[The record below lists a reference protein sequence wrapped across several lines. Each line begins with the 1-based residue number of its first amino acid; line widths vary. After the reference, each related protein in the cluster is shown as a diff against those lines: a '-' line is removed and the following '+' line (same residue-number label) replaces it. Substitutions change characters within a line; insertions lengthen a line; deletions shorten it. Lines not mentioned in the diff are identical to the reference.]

1 MKNKQPLEVL
11 HKKDVLK
18 NDANYQESTCAE
30 ISFQTV
36 AGLWPT
42 TSLKRKSITSIFL
55 PILQKIQEHCLY
67 RIPRKDCSFDVT
79 N

>member
-30 ISFQTV
+30 VSFQ
-36 AGLWPT
+36 
-42 TSLKRKSITSIFL
+42 
-55 PILQKIQEHCLY
+55 
-67 RIPRKDCSFDVT
+67 
-79 N
+79 

>member
-1 MKNKQPLEVL
+1 MFLKMMQITRKVP
-11 HKKDVLK
+11 VLK
-18 NDANYQESTCAE
+18 FLFNK
-30 ISFQTV
+30 V
-36 AGLWPT
+36 AGPWPT

-55 PILQKIQEHCLY
+55 RILQKIQEHFLY